1 MAISPY
7 ALWSL
12 SQEARALLTR
22 LARVRSFALVEPMLP
37 AANLLPAT
45 QDAIERHLVLGRH
58 QLRQAVRHFLEW
70 LHGPAAR
77 QSTAEQAQRRF
88 TLLKLR
94 FNAVI
99 TQFDLFNDVI
109 SQRSENETGVWL
121 SGLDVV
127 SADALALPGG
137 YYEVPPVICY
147 LDRGIGAAIRRARTR
162 LPGGGSNPVGIIRIP
177 RERMI
182 GSGIASSLI
191 HEVGHQGAA
200 LLDLVNSLRPVLQG
214 LQRGQPAEREAW
226 HQWERWISEIVADF
240 WSVARLGIS
249 STMGLK
255 GVVSLPRPFVF
266 RLNVDDPHPVPWIR
280 VTLSCA
286 MGDAI
291 YPHPQWT
298 RLADLWQSYYP
309 IDGLQPERRQ
319 LLMQLQDSMPAFV
332 AVLVNHRP
340 PALRGRT
347 LIDALDISSRQPAQ
361 LTQLFR
367 SWNDV
372 PEQMYRAAPSLVFAA
387 LGQASAD
394 GQLSPED
401 ESALLAKLLT
411 HWALRSTL
419 DASAACAATSIP
431 TAMTQAAWLRREER
445 TTIH

>member
-7 ALWSL
+7 AAWTL
-12 SQEARALLTR
+12 SQEARALLSR

-37 AANLLPAT
+37 AANLLPGT
-45 QDAIERHLVLGRH
+45 QDAIERYLVVGRR
-58 QLRQAVRHFLEW
+58 QLRKAVNDFLAW
-70 LHGPAAR
+70 LRGPAAR
-77 QSTAEQAQRRF
+77 QATAAHAQRRYTF
-88 TLLKLR
+88 LKLR

-109 SQRSENETGVWL
+109 SQRSANEMGVWL

-162 LPGGGSNPVGIIRIP
+162 LPGGGANPVAIIRIP

-182 GSGIASSLI
+182 GNGIASSLI
-191 HEVGHQGAA
+191 HEIGHQAAA

-214 LQRGQPAEREAW
+214 LQRGRASERQAW
-226 HQWERWISEIVADF
+226 QLWERWISEIVADF
-240 WSVARLGIS
+240 WSVARLGVS
-249 STMGLK
+249 STTGLK

-280 VTLSCA
+280 VKLSCA
-286 MGDAI
+286 MGNAL
-291 YPHPQWT
+291 YPHPQWA
-298 RLADLWQSYYP
+298 RLADLWQSFYP
-309 IDGLQPERRQ
+309 IDSLEPERQR
-319 LLMQLQDSMPAFV
+319 LLAQLQESMPGFV

-340 PALRGRT
+340 KALRGRS
-347 LIDALDISSRQPAQ
+347 LGEALGVSARQPAR
-361 LTQLFR
+361 LTALFAA
-367 SWNDV
+367 WNRA
-372 PEQMYRAAPSLVFAA
+372 PEHMYCAPPTLVFAV

-394 GQLSPED
+394 GQLTPED

-419 DASAACAATSIP
+419 DASSACASTPVAKQV
-431 TAMTQAAWLRREER
+431 ARAAWLRREER
-445 TTIH
+445 LTIH

>member
-7 ALWSL
+7 ALWTL
-12 SQEARALLTR
+12 SQEARALLAR

-37 AANLLPAT
+37 AATLLPAA
-45 QDAIERHLVLGRH
+45 QDAIERHLVVGRR
-58 QLRQAVRHFLEW
+58 QLRKAVRDFLAW
-70 LHGPAAR
+70 LRGPAAR
-77 QSTAEQAQRRF
+77 QATAAHAQRRF
-88 TLLKLR
+88 TFLKLR

-127 SADALALPGG
+127 SADALTLSGG

-162 LPGGGSNPVGIIRIP
+162 LPGGGSNPVAIIRVP

-182 GSGIASSLI
+182 GSGVASSLI
-191 HEVGHQGAA
+191 HEVGHQAAA

-214 LQRGQPAEREAW
+214 LQRGRASEPDAW
-226 HQWERWISEIVADF
+226 RLWERWISEIVADF
-240 WSVARLGIS
+240 WSVARLGVS

-280 VTLSCA
+280 VKLSCA
-286 MGDAI
+286 MGNAL
-291 YPHPQWT
+291 YPHPQWA
-298 RLADLWQSYYP
+298 RLGDLWESLYP
-309 IDGLQPERRQ
+309 VRELDPERQR
-319 LLMQLQDSMPAFV
+319 LLAQLQESMPGFV
-332 AVLVNHRP
+332 ALLVNHRP
-340 PALRGRT
+340 KALRGRS
-347 LIDALDISSRQPAQ
+347 LSEALGVSERHPAR
-361 LTQLFR
+361 LTELFR
-367 SWNDV
+367 AWNLS
-372 PEQMYRAAPSLVFAA
+372 PEEMYRAPPTLVFAV

-394 GQLSPED
+394 GQVTPDE

-419 DASAACAATSIP
+419 DVSAMCAVALGPKQI
-431 TAMTQAAWLRREER
+431 AHAAWPRREER
-445 TTIH
+445 VTIH